1 MNDLDNE
8 EIIVILNNIGL
19 LKNKIEKENIKIENQ
34 LERAKNLEIEQKQ
47 KIKKFE
53 I

>member
-8 EIIVILNNIGL
+8 DIIVILNNIGL
-19 LKNKIEKENIKIENQ
+19 LKNKIMKENVKIENQ
-34 LERAKNLEIEQKQ
+34 LERNKKIEIEQKQ
-47 KIKKFE
+47 KIKKLE

>member
-34 LERAKNLEIEQKQ
+34 LERTKNLEIEQKQ